1 LQSKVKIKEM
11 NLSTVLFYAALAII
25 SFIYGAAGFMKIRG
39 KEPMKS
45 RMEEM
50 NQGGSIML
58 TIGILEILGV
68 IGIWI
73 TPLRPLALVCLLPFS
88 IGGLAAHIVLKH
100 KFKERNIPAVLMII
114 LIIVALILDP
124 GFSINFN
131 QSIK

>member
-1 LQSKVKIKEM
+1 M
-11 NLSTVLFYAALAII
+11 NLSPVVFHAILVVI

-50 NQGGSIML
+50 NQGGKIAL

-73 TPLRPLALVCLLPFS
+73 PTLRALALVCLLPFS
-88 IGGLAAHIVLKH
+88 IGGLAAHIVLRH
-100 KFKERNIPAVLMII
+100 NFKERNIPAILMII

-131 QSIK
+131 